1 MLGEYKTIRN
11 ARERMRSDGPHRR
24 DAEKPSS
31 DAFLGASGMK
41 AQGRGAEGR

>member
-1 MLGEYKTIRN
+1 MRGEYKTIRN

-31 DAFLGASGMK
+31 DASLGASGMK